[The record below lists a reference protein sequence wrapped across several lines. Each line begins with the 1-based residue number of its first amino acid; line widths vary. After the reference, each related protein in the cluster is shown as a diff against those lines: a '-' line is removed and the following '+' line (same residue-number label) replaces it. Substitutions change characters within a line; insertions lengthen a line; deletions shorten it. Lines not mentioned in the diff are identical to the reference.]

1 MDKKVCK
8 DCKRELSTNCF
19 YASERGSTCKECKT
33 KKDQNRYTLICQDCH
48 KEFKGANKKRK
59 YCSRKCSGQSQKHK
73 GNTKTCSVCNQEL
86 PKERV
91 HGHICYS
98 CKYQKDKDRYV
109 HTCELCLKTF
119 NSSIAD
125 RKYCS
130 NECSAQNKR
139 DNGKLVFEDF
149 FKQVENYSLVSEYF
163 NSRTKVKVEHIK
175 CGRIF
180 EVTPDNFKY
189 NQSGCPHCYKSK
201 GEMAISKVLDDLKI
215 DYEEQYKIK
224 ECKHKLPL
232 PFDFAIF
239 SNKQLECLIEF
250 DGEQHF
256 KPRFGKDNFVITR
269 RNDKIKDDYCEANG
283 INLIR
288 IPYTE
293 IKNIPKIIPKIIEET
308 MTIMSEAN

>member
-1 MDKKVCK
+1 MKKAK
-8 DCKRELSTNCF
+8 
-19 YASERGSTCKECKT
+19 
-33 KKDQNRYTLICQDCH
+33 NRYTLVCQSCR
-48 KEFKGANKKRK
+48 KEFKGASKKRK
-59 YCSRKCSGQSQKHK
+59 YCSSQCVGQSQKYK
-73 GNTKTCSVCNQEL
+73 GGTKTCSICEQEI
-86 PKERV
+86 PKEKL
-91 HGHICYS
+91 HGKICNS
-98 CKYQKDKDRYV
+98 CKYHKDKNRYSHV
-109 HTCELCLKTF
+109 CKSCLRTF
-119 NSSIAD
+119 NSPYD
-125 RKYCS
+125 NRKYCS

-149 FKQVENYSLVSEYF
+149 FKQVENYSLLSEYF
-163 NSRTKVKVEHIK
+163 NSKTKVKVKHVK

-180 EVTPDNFKY
+180 EVTPDNLKFH
-189 NQSGCPHCYKSK
+189 QSGCPHCYKSK

-224 ECKHKLPL
+224 ECRNKLPL

-239 SNKQLECLIEF
+239 NNKQLKCLIEF

-256 KPRFGKDNFVITR
+256 KPRFGEDTFVTTQ

-293 IKNIPKIIPKIIEET
+293 IKNIPTIIPKIIEET